1 MNIPQGSQPHRGMVD
16 ISKAATKLTLRR
28 YEGNE
33 DYWRIREFLRQVTLL
48 NDRRELSWHAARWDY
63 WFWFA
68 NPDLE
73 KIALEEQVF
82 IWEAG
87 NGEIAAVLNPEGH
100 GHAFP
105 QIHPDFRTPELDQEM
120 IGVAEEQ
127 LRTADTQGCQTLSFW
142 IDSKDEARQEILG
155 QRGFRRVEAPG
166 SGEVQ
171 HRRSL
176 DEPLPASMGI
186 PGYTIRALGDGL
198 ELLERCYAS
207 GLGFHNDDIHTAR
220 QNRDHPGWYHHI
232 QSAPLYRRDL
242 DLVAIAS
249 DGSIASFCTI
259 WFDDVTRT
267 AYFEPV
273 ATVPAH
279 QRHGLGK
286 AVMIEGLHHLKHM
299 GCKVALV
306 GGYSQA
312 ANALYFSVMGAEHDI
327 SEPWEK
333 VF

>member
-1 MNIPQGSQPHRGMVD
+1 M
-16 ISKAATKLTLRR
+16 KLTMHHYR
-28 YEGNE
+28 NDE
-33 DYWRIREFLRQVTLL
+33 DCWHIREFLRQVMLL
-48 NDRRELSWHAARWDY
+48 NNSREMSWHVARWDY
-63 WFWFA
+63 WRWFA

-73 KIALEEQVF
+73 KISLEENVF
-82 IWEAG
+82 IWET
-87 NGEIAAVLNPEGH
+87 ESRHIAAVLNPEGR

-105 QIHPDFRTPELDQEM
+105 QIHPDFDTPELKDE
-120 IGVAEEQ
+120 IISVAEER
-127 LRTADTQGCQTLSFW
+127 LTTTGK
-142 IDSKDEARQEILG
+142 DSRKRLWLWRDSQDKSLQEILTR
-155 QRGFRRVEAPG
+155 RGFHRVDLQ
-166 SGEVQ
+166 GEQEYQ

-176 DEPLPASMGI
+176 DEPLPEAPVIS
-186 PGYTIRALGDGL
+186 GYTIRSQGDGL

-207 GLGFHNDDIHTAR
+207 GLGFHNDDIQTAR
-220 QNRDHPGWYHHI
+220 ENRDHPDWYHHI

-242 DLVAIAS
+242 DIVAIAS

-279 QRHGLGK
+279 RKHGLGK
-286 AVMIEGLHHLKHM
+286 AVMLEGLHRLKQM
-299 GCKVALV
+299 GCKVAFV

-312 ANALYFSVMGAEHDI
+312 ANALYFSVMGPDSEI

-333 VF
+333 IF